1 MNSDTDFFVF
11 SKYKHTNNEKERTL
25 LHRYCSRAWCLAAA
39 ELRRRS
45 VPPRSGWLQLDCR
58 LGVVTDCSRHW
69 LRLRT
74 VVGQGVPRFQQ
85 DHVEEDAAVLRY
97 RSRLRYERR
106 QGTRF
111 GSGRNG
117 VHHSQRVRNVGA
129 RMAVRQKTAGRRHTD
144 ELSYL
149 VGNSHLRR
157 FGDSCGGSD
166 NTCQG

>member
-1 MNSDTDFFVF
+1 MNSDTDFFVS

-25 LHRYCSRAWCLAAA
+25 LHRYCSRTWHLAAA

-45 VPPRSGWLQLDCR
+45 VSPRSGWLLLGCR
-58 LGVVTDCSRHW
+58 LGVVTDCSRHR

-74 VVGQGVPRFQQ
+74 AVGQGVPRFQQ

-97 RSRLRYERR
+97 RSRLRHERR
-106 QGTRF
+106 QGARF
-111 GSGRNG
+111 GRRRND

-129 RMAVRQKTAGRRHTD
+129 RMAAGQKAAGRRHTD
-144 ELSYL
+144 ELPAL
-149 VGNSHLRR
+149 FGHSHLRR
-157 FGDSCGGSD
+157 FGDSSGGSD